1 MRKLIGLIRPIGL
14 IRLIGPMGPMGL
26 IGLIGLIG
34 LSLTSCHR
42 EPLEDYYTKNMT
54 AMTRVNVDWM
64 KYFEER
70 PDGMT
75 LILAKDGDEITFTDM
90 TNEVDNYNLNLE
102 PGFYKMLIF
111 NRSYGEFGSMR
122 FAQTRSFTEIFTY
135 AQQLQRTTDFWDT
148 NVAYMREPE
157 NIGCVVDSFTVL
169 PSMVDDEVHFFP
181 YYEKEEEE
189 EVFAHTDTTLN
200 EIVEPMTTKMTIRV
214 RVIGMKYMSSV
225 IGNISGMADGFL
237 LTQAWRRPQA
247 GYHLLDVWDRSPIT
261 YINGDT
267 LKSVGY
273 ISTTIRTF
281 GLPRGRELNEQRDST
296 SNTLSLC
303 FTLVDGT
310 QHVFRY
316 PVGKMIRYRSVDLQ
330 SRAEQEEKEENDSVP
345 EFPKSAVTLE
355 LDLVVDAPFYEDDE
369 VPNLPYAQPS
379 GTGAFDAEVAPWGD
393 DVDVDIPM

>member
-1 MRKLIGLIRPIGL
+1 MRKLIALIRPIGL

-42 EPLEDYYTKNMT
+42 EPLELYETES
-54 AMTRVNVDWM
+54 AHIRVHIDWM
-64 KYFEER
+64 THFEEQ
-70 PDGMT
+70 PSGMT
-75 LILAKDGDEITFTDM
+75 LLLAKDGDEVTFTDV
-90 TNEVDNYNLNLE
+90 TNSVNYYDLHLQ
-102 PGFYKMLIF
+102 PGNYKMLIF
-111 NRSYGEFGSMR
+111 NHSYGEFGSMN
-122 FAQTRSFTEIFTY
+122 FGQKQSFPDIY
-135 AQQLQRTTDFWDT
+135 AVARQDVDRIRDFWDI
-148 NVAYMREPE
+148 NVDYRREPE
-157 NIGCVVDSFTVL
+157 NIACVVDSFTVL
-169 PSMVDDEVHFFP
+169 PEMVGGETHFFP
-181 YYEKEEEE
+181 YYEKEEREKIIDR
-189 EVFAHTDTTLN
+189 VDTTLH
-200 EIVEPMTTKMTIRV
+200 EVVEPMTTEMNIQV
-214 RVIGMKYMSSV
+214 RVIGIKYMSSV

-237 LTQAWRRPQA
+237 LTQAWRRSQV
-247 GYHLLDVWDRSPIT
+247 GYHLLDNWSRSATT
-261 YINGDT
+261 YIDGDT

-273 ISTTIRTF
+273 ISTTIKTF
-281 GLPRGRELNEQRDST
+281 GLPHGRELNEQRDST
-296 SNTLSLC
+296 SNVLSLC
-303 FTLVDGT
+303 FTLIDGT